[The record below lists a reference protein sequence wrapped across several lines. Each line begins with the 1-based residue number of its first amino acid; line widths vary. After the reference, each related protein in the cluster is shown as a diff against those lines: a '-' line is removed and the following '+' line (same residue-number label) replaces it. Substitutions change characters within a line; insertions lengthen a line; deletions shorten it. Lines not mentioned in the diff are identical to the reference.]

1 MTTVRA
7 QMEER
12 LRLTLAATSRLQLE
26 AQQVVQGGNSS
37 SNSNSNSNTVT
48 ASAAPDSQQPQ
59 QQQVSGS
66 GGRVEWMEATSAC
79 ALLENG
85 DAATTRRTIT
95 ALEEAGSETGRQA
108 VGSPPPSLPHSFGSP
123 FPPIAG
129 TVPLVGKEAVPGQT
143 VLITTHYRSRTSLDE
158 SAAAGLLRL
167 AAAPGKGE
175 GGSSSLAPPVPVVV
189 AAGEKK
195 EGQQELEALLQ
206 PLAASMLKE
215 AGHRGVVRRGVVR
228 VWVRCLL
235 YGVWVG
241 GSGVD

>member
-1 MTTVRA
+1 MRA

-26 AQQVVQGGNSS
+26 AQQVAQGGNS
-37 SNSNSNSNTVT
+37 NSNNNAAT

-59 QQQVSGS
+59 QQQVGGS
-66 GGRVEWMEATSAC
+66 GGRVGWMEATSAC

-85 DAATTRRTIT
+85 GTATTRRTIT

-108 VGSPPPSLPHSFGSP
+108 VGSPPPSLPHSFASP
-123 FPPIAG
+123 LPPTAG
-129 TVPLVGKEAVPGQT
+129 AVPLVGKEAVPGQT

-175 GGSSSLAPPVPVVV
+175 GGSSSLAPPAPVVV
-189 AAGEKK
+189 AAGAKK

-228 VWVRCLL
+228 AWVRCLL